1 MKVFSAAFLLAVIL
15 PVTSAC
21 ADDAVMPSSAV
32 VIEPTST
39 ADNALPEPAAAP
51 ALPSLQAEV
60 LVAAVATEVGELAET
75 QSPRQVDDAAATDLQ
90 TPDPWEDFNRAM
102 HGFNNTV
109 DQLVMRPLA
118 VGYRTIAP
126 EPIRVG
132 VSRFF
137 SNLRLP
143 VTAVNQILQGRPAD
157 SVQSLGRFAINT
169 TLGIV
174 GVFDPATHLGLPQ
187 HDDEDFGQ
195 TLATWGWH
203 NSRYVVLP
211 LLGPRT
217 VRDMFG
223 MVGDRPL
230 SLIGQVE
237 DSRTAYGLQVL
248 EVVDTR
254 TRLLPVDELRR
265 NTLDDYVFVRDAWSQ
280 RRNHQ
285 IEKDQHGNAD

>member
-1 MKVFSAAFLLAVIL
+1 MKVFPAALLLAVIL
-15 PVTSAC
+15 PATSAC
-21 ADDAVMPSSAV
+21 ADDAVMPSAAV

-39 ADNALPEPAAAP
+39 MDNTLPELLPAP
-51 ALPSLQAEV
+51 TLPSVQGEAVVAE
-60 LVAAVATEVGELAET
+60 ATTEVGDLAET
-75 QSPRQVDDAAATDLQ
+75 QSPRQVEDAAAADAQ
-90 TPDPWEDFNRAM
+90 TPDPWEGVNRAT
-102 HGFNNTV
+102 HAFNNTV
-109 DQLVMRPLA
+109 DQLVLRPLA

-137 SNLRLP
+137 GNLRLP
-143 VTAVNQILQGRPAD
+143 VTAVNQILQGRPGD
-157 SVQSLGRFAINT
+157 SMQSLGRFAINT
-169 TLGIV
+169 TIGIV
-174 GVFDPATHLGLPQ
+174 GVFDPASHLGLPQ
-187 HDDEDFGQ
+187 RDDEDFGQ

-223 MVGDRPL
+223 MVGDQPL
-230 SLIGQVE
+230 SLIGQVQ

-248 EVVDTR
+248 ETVDMR
-254 TRLLPVDELRR
+254 TRMLPVDELRR

-285 IEKDQHGNAD
+285 IQKDQHGNAD